1 MWYYSSR
8 AEYSILLKDG
18 HVISALFKHTYI
30 YSCPHRMI
38 YMQLTPQY
46 AMETFFK
53 KLEYVDVEV
62 S

>member
-46 AMETFFK
+46 AMETFF
-53 KLEYVDVEV
+53 
-62 S
+62 